1 MPRGSPRAARPRVD
15 GDRLGDR
22 DRAALSAMSARAV
35 LAAFF
40 LSIVGCGGAPPAVAS
55 VLAWPPSAEVD
66 LATELRIA
74 AEEEE
79 AARDREVLDL
89 PDALEARDTPDV
101 RVREIEVG
109 GLSAL
114 EVVLG
119 DADFDSRLPT
129 VWAIHGRGDSARVP
143 GGPFLGLSRPIRVIV
158 PRGPLPLGEGFMW
171 VPERVADDRPEALG
185 ESLRARADQLA
196 AAMRE
201 REGEVPHLGRPIVT
215 GFSQGGH
222 LSFAIALLHPDVVS
236 FALPNAG
243 WVPPA
248 LEPSAPEP
256 SRFPPIRC
264 VHGADDRVVPLA
276 PTEALVAR
284 LADAGLDVRLRAFDG
299 VGHAMSAQMDAAF
312 HDALEQALDAL
323 DPPAELELPTLGYGS
338 GDGGIEAAASSRS
351 SASSPSRIF

>member
-1 MPRGSPRAARPRVD
+1 MR
-15 GDRLGDR
+15 
-22 DRAALSAMSARAV
+22 ARALLV
-35 LAAFF
+35 ALF
-40 LSIVGCGGAPPAVAS
+40 LSIAGCGAVAPE
-55 VLAWPPSAEVD
+55 VATTVAWPPSAEVD
-66 LATELRIA
+66 LAAELRIA

-109 GLSAL
+109 GLFAL

-119 DADFDSRLPT
+119 DADFDDRLPT
-129 VWAIHGRGDSARVP
+129 VWTIHGRGDTARVP

-171 VPERVADDRPEALG
+171 VPERVSDHRPDALA
-185 ESLRARADQLA
+185 ESLAARAEQLA

-201 REGEVPHLGRPIVT
+201 RAGQVPHVGRPIVT

-236 FALPNAG
+236 FALPNGG
-243 WVPPA
+243 WVPPS
-248 LEPSAPEP
+248 LEPSAPDP
-256 SRFPPIRC
+256 ARFPPIRS

-276 PTEALVAR
+276 PTEALIHR
-284 LADAGLDVRLRAFDG
+284 LADAGLDASLRSFEG
-299 VGHAMSAQMDAAF
+299 VGHAMSAPMDAAF
-312 HDALEQALDAL
+312 HESLEQALDAL
-323 DPPAELELPTLGYGS
+323 EPPAELDDPSLAYGP